1 MMTNNLLKFPSI
13 RMAFKQTTD
22 ALDNLA
28 QEATRYSSH
37 EVAEAYRTAFSLVR
51 EGIKQAENL
60 GESKLQKQIVDA
72 MDEVL
77 TERHILLKEQAEK
90 TRNLVDRRYDAAC
103 TDLATDLIN
112 KLKETKVSKETLN
125 DNITELYEAAAY
137 HVSKYYEE
145 KGIDV

>member
-1 MMTNNLLKFPSI
+1 MTNNLLKFPSI

-22 ALDNLA
+22 MLDNLIA
-28 QEATRYSSH
+28 EADRCNKE
-37 EVAEAYRTAFSLVR
+37 EVAEAYRNAFSLVR
-51 EGIKQAENL
+51 KSIKQAENI

-72 MDEVL
+72 MDKVL

-112 KLKETKVSKETLN
+112 KLKELKVSKETLN
-125 DNITELYEAAAY
+125 DNVTDLYEAAAY
-137 HVSKYYEE
+137 HVGKYYEE

>member
-1 MMTNNLLKFPSI
+1 MTNNLLKFPSI

-28 QEATRYSSH
+28 QEATKHSSQ
-37 EVAEAYRTAFSLVR
+37 EVADAYRTAFSLVR
-51 EGIKQAENL
+51 QGIKQAENL

-72 MDEVL
+72 MDKVL
-77 TERHILLKEQAEK
+77 TERHILLREHAEK

-112 KLKETKVSKETLN
+112 KLKATKVSKESLN
-125 DNITELYEAAAY
+125 ENLTDLYEAAAY

-145 KGIDV
+145 KGIDT

>member
-1 MMTNNLLKFPSI
+1 MTDNLLKFPSI

-28 QEATRYSSH
+28 QEATKHSSQ
-37 EVAEAYRTAFSLVR
+37 EVADAYRTAFSLVR

-60 GESKLQKQIVDA
+60 GESKLQKQIVDV
-72 MDEVL
+72 MDKVL
-77 TERHILLKEQAEK
+77 AARHKDLQSQAER
-90 TRNLVDRRYDAAC
+90 TRQLVERRYEAC
-103 TDLATDLIN
+103 STDLATELIN
-112 KLKETKVSKETLN
+112 NLKELKVSKETLN
-125 DNITELYEAAAY
+125 DNVTELYEAAAY

>member
-1 MMTNNLLKFPSI
+1 MTNNLLKFPSV

-22 ALDNLA
+22 MLDSLA
-28 QEATRYSSH
+28 QEAIRNNDDK
-37 EVAEAYRTAFSLVR
+37 VAEAYRNAFGLVR
-51 EGIKQAENL
+51 KGIKQAENL

-72 MDEVL
+72 MDKVL

-112 KLKETKVSKETLN
+112 KLKELKVSKETLN

-137 HVSKYYEE
+137 HISKYYEE

>member
-1 MMTNNLLKFPSI
+1 MTNNLLKFPSI

-28 QEATRYSSH
+28 QEATKHSSQ
-37 EVAEAYRTAFSLVR
+37 EVADAYRTAFSLVR
-51 EGIKQAENL
+51 QGIKQAENL
-60 GESKLQKQIVDA
+60 GESKLQKHIVDA
-72 MDEVL
+72 MDKVL
-77 TERHILLKEQAEK
+77 TERHILLREHAEK

-112 KLKETKVSKETLN
+112 KLKATKVSKESLN
-125 DNITELYEAAAY
+125 ENLTDLYEAAAY

>member
-1 MMTNNLLKFPSI
+1 MTNNLLKFPSI
-13 RMAFKQTTD
+13 RLAFKETTD
-22 ALDNLA
+22 ILDELM
-28 QEATRYSSH
+28 QEAVKSNEH
-37 EVAEAYRTAFSLVR
+37 AVANAYRNAFKLIR
-51 EGIKQAENL
+51 KGIKQAENL

-72 MDEVL
+72 MDKVL
-77 TERHILLKEQAEK
+77 TEKHILIKEQAEK

-112 KLKETKVSKETLN
+112 KLKESKVSKETLN

-137 HVSKYYEE
+137 HISKYYEE